1 MLRQPKRKTSVHLFL
16 VLALALMFQGC
27 GDGGVSSYDT
37 PSTTSTGV
45 VVDAATVKNWVDN
58 GNVNGTGYDKVVILD
73 IGTSSAGYAT
83 GHIPGAQ
90 YVSWSSLIENRDGG
104 VLMDVN
110 MVISGPA
117 MDALIQQYGI
127 DKNTTVVFTS
137 AMSTATSISAYYFVG
152 RAYWTFRYWGF
163 PKDRLKVLNGLDA
176 AYADQYGLTDAASPA
191 ITPSTYSVQQN
202 PSFRGD
208 LRASLGDMIDIA
220 DGNVPNAVVMD
231 TRGEDGDGYNTTSSY
246 SGDPM
251 KTSGVWTKGTYVVFE
266 GHINGGIALN
276 AKFFFETVT
285 GTTQTYQVFLPASD
299 MAALLAANGVDSTQK
314 VVVHCRT
321 GVIASGVF
329 VAIDSVLGWSVANW
343 DGSWSQWGIL
353 SGSAENCGPLDPSS
367 PWRTDINGRT
377 QNLTYN
383 HPADGLPDCSGIED
397 PTNGGTYPVNS
408 FDTDLNKINEQDNA
422 YFSAGGSSDSGGGG
436 GGGGNI
442 GC

>member
-1 MLRQPKRKTSVHLFL
+1 MLIRKPKLKTSVHLFL
-16 VLALALMFQGC
+16 VLALAFMFQGC
-27 GDGGVSSYDT
+27 GGGGGSDYDT
-37 PSTTSTGV
+37 PSTTATGV
-45 VVDAATVKNWVDN
+45 VVDAATVKGWVDN

-73 IGTSSAGYAT
+73 IGTSSAGYAA

-104 VLMDVN
+104 VLTDVN
-110 MVISGPA
+110 MVISGPP
-117 MDALIQQYGI
+117 MDSLIQQYGI
-127 DKNTTVVFTS
+127 DKNTTIVFTS

-163 PKDRLKVLNGLDA
+163 PKDRLKVLNGLNA
-176 AYADQYGLTDAASPA
+176 AFADQYSLTDAASPA

-220 DGNVPNAVVMD
+220 DGNVPNATVID
-231 TRGEDGDGYNTTSSY
+231 TRGEDGDDFGTTTSSY

-251 KTSGVWTKGTYVVFE
+251 KTKGVWDSNTYVVFE
-266 GHINGGIALN
+266 GHVNGGIALN
-276 AKFFFETVT
+276 AKYFYETVT
-285 GTTQTYQVFLPASD
+285 GTTETYQVFLSSSD
-299 MAALLAANGVDSTQK
+299 MAALLAAYGVDSTQK
-314 VVVHCRT
+314 AVVHCRT

-343 DGSWSQWGIL
+343 DGSWSQWGML
-353 SGSAENCGPLDPSS
+353 SGSAANCGPLAANS

-377 QNLTYN
+377 ENLTYN

-397 PTNGGTYPVNS
+397 PTDGGPVNS
-408 FDTDLNKINEQDNA
+408 FDTDINKINEEDNA
-422 YFSAGGSSDSGGGG
+422 YFSGGSNSNGGGG
-436 GGGGNI
+436 AGGGRI